1 MGYLNWDL
9 IMDKPIN
16 QYIQDLMMDTENAA
30 KHFDTK
36 IHIAFAQE
44 NISQIKN
51 SNSTNIL
58 HKRQLHII
66 IKQIHRKLIK

>member
-1 MGYLNWDL
+1 
-9 IMDKPIN
+9 
-16 QYIQDLMMDTENAA
+16 MDTENAA